1 MSLRT
6 AVAAARQAGIPDTRV
21 VVFDDVPGSA
31 HTSVEALI
39 QEGLRMDQC
48 FVERK
53 LKPGE
58 AKSKI
63 AFLNFSSGTTGKPKV
78 RALCARLGSCTCLLT
93 SKFPGGGDLAL
104 WPHRQC
110 HSDGPS

>member
-1 MSLRT
+1 M
-6 AVAAARQAGIPDTRV
+6 AAARQAGIPDTRV
-21 VVFDDVPGSA
+21 VVFDEVPGSA

-63 AFLNFSSGTTGKPKV
+63 ALLNFSSGTTGKPKV
-78 RALCARLGSCTCLLT
+78 NALCVLGSLACLLT
-93 SKFPGGGDLAL
+93 PKLPGGGDLAL
-104 WPHRQC
+104 WPHLQC